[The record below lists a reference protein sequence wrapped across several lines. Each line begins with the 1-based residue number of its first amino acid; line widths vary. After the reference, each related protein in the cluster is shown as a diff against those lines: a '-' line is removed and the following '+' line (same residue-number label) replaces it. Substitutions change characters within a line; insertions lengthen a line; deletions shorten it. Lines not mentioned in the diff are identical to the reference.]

1 MDKYFVLVTAV
12 VFGVLTIAVAGGLR
26 YSQTALLFGLIAIA
40 LAPIAIHKVSSP
52 STAIGLMTGLS
63 LFASFPVK
71 KLYGLAEFPQGML
84 LSAAYLGSL
93 WTIGAGWK
101 RSWN

>member
-12 VFGVLTIAVAGGLR
+12 VFGVLTIAVAVGLR
-26 YSQTALLFGLIAIA
+26 YSQAALLFGLIAIV

-52 STAIGLMTGLS
+52 SGAIGLLAGLS
-63 LFASFPVK
+63 FFASFPVK
-71 KLYGLAEFPQGML
+71 KLYHLAEFPQGML
-84 LSAAYLGSL
+84 LSAAYLGVL
-93 WTIGAGWK
+93 WAIGVGWK